1 VSVGLFLGCN
11 SEVVGPE
18 FNRPK
23 LGAFYTYIGDAPVC
37 DVLAFRS
44 NITGLKLRRTDDP
57 EEFETLFPTASLF
70 LSIKVDFAGLR
81 DFSTIMD
88 LRSATVASYDQAV
101 LTLQSPQIVVYDPA
115 SDPPVKV
122 ISGVLSTSTPAVP
135 LPSGYG
141 IVSDKLN
148 VLRFDFDM
156 LKSLELDADGQVSGN
171 ITPVLSATPVSETA
185 SEGFGYFDN
194 LVGFVMTVSPNP
206 VGAFKGSFTLQ
217 LLSGSG
223 PAITVNVKDEKD
235 LFGVPDL
242 KSLETGRVLE
252 VIAKVDTSGNIVAE
266 HVEVEDR
273 AIVEEKR
280 IAFIGT
286 VLPTPV
292 RDASGNVT
300 QFKLF
305 VRAEE
310 PDMSREVPLNS
321 IVTVNV
327 SPSTYFQISARPA
340 NFVNMTFDPSSIAV
354 GEELV
359 VHGQYTL
366 ITDEP
371 AVVEANSI
379 YLKVQT
385 MQGGLAELLNVGS
398 DGKTGAFRLG
408 TCSTLL
414 QSTPVIVVTNS
425 QTAFLNVFGLA
436 EISPQATLLVRGLP
450 FFVKEA
456 TVVRDTPVPAGSMV
470 MVARQIHQLQ

>member
-1 VSVGLFLGCN
+1 
-11 SEVVGPE
+11 
-18 FNRPK
+18 
-23 LGAFYTYIGDAPVC
+23 
-37 DVLAFRS
+37 
-44 NITGLKLRRTDDP
+44 
-57 EEFETLFPTASLF
+57 
-70 LSIKVDFAGLR
+70 
-81 DFSTIMD
+81 
-88 LRSATVASYDQAV
+88 
-101 LTLQSPQIVVYDPA
+101 
-115 SDPPVKV
+115 
-122 ISGVLSTSTPAVP
+122 
-135 LPSGYG
+135 
-141 IVSDKLN
+141 LN

-156 LKSLELDADGQVSGN
+156 LKSIQLDEEGHVSGN
-171 ITPVLSATPVSETA
+171 ITPVLSAIPVTETA

-194 LVGFVMTVSPNP
+194 LTGFVMTVSPNP
-206 VGAFKGSFTLQ
+206 SGEFKGSLALQ

-223 PAITVNVKDEKD
+223 PAITVNIKDEND

-252 VIAKVDTSGNIVAE
+252 VIAKVDANGNIVAQ

-273 AIVEEKR
+273 AVVEEKR

-292 RDASGNVT
+292 KDASGNVT

-310 PDMSREVPLNS
+310 PDMSREVALNS

-340 NFVNMTFDPSSIAV
+340 NFVNMTFDPSSISV
-354 GEELV
+354 GQELV

-366 ITDEP
+366 VTDEP
-371 AVVEANSI
+371 TVVDANSI

-385 MQGGLAELLNVGS
+385 MQGGLSQLINVGS
-398 DGKTGAFRLG
+398 DGRTGAFRLG

-414 QSTPVIVVTNS
+414 QSTPVIVITNS
-425 QTAFLNVFGLA
+425 QTAFVNVFGLA
-436 EISPQATLLVRGLP
+436 EISSQATLLVRGLP
-450 FFVKEA
+450 FFVKNA
-456 TVVRDTPVPAGSMV
+456 TVVRDIPVPAGSVV